1 MPEQPAPE
9 PEKAKSDAAS
19 KAASHFAPSGG
30 GRASAYVPLPGRPA
44 KSRLGLALAALAAA
58 GALAGGVMWMRAPT
72 APVAAPIAA
81 AQQKILWVSDK
92 DVNVAA
98 TEALRRGAPA
108 VPAAG
113 TMGSGESRPV
123 PVKAEVPEAMP
134 VVAQAPAIQ
143 TESRASSPL
152 PVVPPELKS
161 LPASA
166 PQAVLTPRGAAA
178 VKNDGWQV
186 FQMRMIDN
194 VDQDGD
200 VVQISVDGVPVSFLS
215 LTHAGATLEIPLK
228 KGESHVIT
236 VTAVKDGVGGITFGM
251 STSVG
256 DLVSRR
262 MAVGESESWQV
273 GFK

>member
-9 PEKAKSDAAS
+9 PEKAKADAAH
-19 KAASHFAPSGG
+19 KASSSFAPSSGP
-30 GRASAYVPLPGRPA
+30 RASAYVPLPGQPRGN
-44 KSRLGLALAALAAA
+44 RLGLALAAFAAA
-58 GALAGGVMWMRAPT
+58 GALAGGVLWMRAPT
-72 APVAAPIAA
+72 APPPVPVAAAE
-81 AQQKILWVSDK
+81 QKILWVSDK
-92 DVNVAA
+92 DVNVPA
-98 TEALRRGAPA
+98 TEALRRGEAAP
-108 VPAAG
+108 PPGAAAEKK
-113 TMGSGESRPV
+113 TAAPV
-123 PVKAEVPEAMP
+123 VAEVPP
-134 VVAQAPAIQ
+134 PAIRSE
-143 TESRASSPL
+143 TRASSPL

-161 LPASA
+161 LPATA
-166 PQAVLTPRGAAA
+166 PQAVFTPRGAAA

-236 VTAVKDGVGGITFGM
+236 VTAVKDGVGGVTFGM

-273 GFK
+273 GYK